1 MQVQIDSSNVQEDT
15 LAEFIT
21 ALENARP
28 GCHIECKE
36 VYVLEVDDPKAAS
49 ILQSLFGANG
59 HPEAPKASQAAKA
72 KKAAKKYGKQA
83 LIKILNGPRAGE
95 EITGIRLSADLK
107 NHSLDPRT
115 HILHPKKGELIIVD
129 NFNDKD
135 AAYFTISA
143 VGEAFAQAVQS

>member
-36 VYVLEVDDPKAAS
+36 VYVLEVDDPKA
-49 ILQSLFGANG
+49 
-59 HPEAPKASQAAKA
+59 SQAAKA

-95 EITGIRLSADLK
+95 EITGIRLSVDLK